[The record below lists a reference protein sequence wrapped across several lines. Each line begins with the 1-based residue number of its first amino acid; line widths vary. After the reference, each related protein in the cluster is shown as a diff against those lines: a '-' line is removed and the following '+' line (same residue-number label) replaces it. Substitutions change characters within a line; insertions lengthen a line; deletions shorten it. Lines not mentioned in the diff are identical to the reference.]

1 MIRCFV
7 VCVAAGMMYFE
18 SLAFAGEVPPLPPTM
33 PVSASLGTPLPSIAG
48 GLPLAPLP
56 HVKGGAFDLR
66 FVSVGQLVDLLYGD
80 ALRVPHVIGSD
91 VLQDSRLVS
100 FQYDSKG
107 GDLRAFVKVFL
118 DSLGYKVETREG
130 VDFVSK
136 KDGAAAV
143 SVQSFVYRPRFR
155 SAAYLAKLVQ
165 PLFAGRVDGGGD
177 AAAGSGAS
185 VAAPVAAS
193 GVVAPTVL
201 PVAVQGASGGVA
213 GVNDELVFSGK
224 ASEVADLRRLLPELD
239 TAPGQ
244 VVVRGWVY
252 EVSNTDGTNSAFQI
266 AGKLLSGV
274 LNISNG
280 STEVDPNAL
289 TFGASYLKLAI
300 SALSSDSR
308 FKEVSDPHV
317 RVMSGEQ
324 VSLNV
329 GSQVPTLGSVSYQ
342 GTSGTPVQSVEYQDA
357 GVIFNVRPVVMA
369 DRVEVELQEQISS
382 FVATTTGVNNSP
394 TKNTRQMTTTVSVKD
409 GEVLVLGGLVQDSD
423 VSAVTHQGW
432 LPHFLDG
439 RSSSKGRTEVLLVLQ
454 VQKV

>member
-1 MIRCFV
+1 MMIGRLGV
-7 VCVAAGMMYFE
+7 LLSALAVSSVC
-18 SLAFAGEVPPLPPTM
+18 LAAGEVPPLPPSM
-33 PVSASLGTPLPSIAG
+33 PAGANGVAALPVSAGPLPLS
-48 GLPLAPLP
+48 PLP

-91 VLQDSRLVS
+91 VLQDNRLVS
-100 FQYDSKG
+100 FSYDSKQ

-118 DSLGYKVETREG
+118 DSQGYQVVTRDG

-136 KDGAAAV
+136 KLGASDEPV
-143 SVQSFVYRPRFR
+143 SFIYKPKYR
-155 SAAYLAKLVQ
+155 SAQYLAKVVQ
-165 PLFAGRVDGGGD
+165 PLFSGHVMGGGAID
-177 AAAGSGAS
+177 AATSAAS
-185 VAAPVAAS
+185 VVGAS
-193 GVVAPTVL
+193 GVSAPSVVPAT
-201 PVAVQGASGGVA
+201 QSSASSGVA
-213 GVNDELVFSGK
+213 GLDDELVFSGK
-224 ASEVADLRRLLPELD
+224 GSEVRDLKRLLPELD
-239 TAPGQ
+239 TEPGQ

-252 EVSNTDGTNSAFQI
+252 EVSDTDGTNSAFQI
-266 AGKLLSGV
+266 AGKVLSGS

-280 STEVDPNAL
+280 STGADPNAL
-289 TFGASYLKLAI
+289 TFGASYLNLAI

-329 GSQVPTLGSVSYQ
+329 GSQVPTLGSVSY
-342 GTSGTPVQSVEYQDA
+342 TSGSSTAVQSVEYQDA
-357 GVIFNVRPVVMA
+357 GVIFNVKPVVMG
-369 DRVEVELQEQISS
+369 DRIQLDLQEQISS

-394 TKNTRQMTTTVSVKD
+394 TKNTRQMTTTVSMKD
-409 GEVLVLGGLVQDSD
+409 GEVMVLGGLVQDSD
-423 VSAVTHQGW
+423 TSSLTHEGW

-439 RSSSKGRTEVLLVLQ
+439 KSTSKGRTEVLLVLQ

>member
-1 MIRCFV
+1 MIRRGLLWCVGWLACFASSW
-7 VCVAAGMMYFE
+7 CLAAN
-18 SLAFAGEVPPLPPTM
+18 EVPPLPSVM
-33 PVSASLGTPLPSIAG
+33 PVGASASVGGVAPAQGPFPLS
-48 GLPLAPLP
+48 PLP

-80 ALRVPHVIGSD
+80 ALRVPHVISSD
-91 VLQDSRLVS
+91 VLQDTRQVS
-100 FQYDSKG
+100 FAFDTKQ
-107 GDLRAFVKVFL
+107 GDLRAFVRVFL
-118 DSLGYKVETREG
+118 DSLGYQVVSRDG

-136 KDGAAAV
+136 KAADVDEAA
-143 SVQSFVYRPRFR
+143 SFVYKPRYR

-165 PLFAGRVDGGGD
+165 PLFSGRVMSNGGAMD
-177 AAAGSGAS
+177 AQSS
-185 VAAPVAAS
+185 VAAAAPAS
-193 GVVAPTVL
+193 GVVAAQVA
-201 PVAVQGASGGVA
+201 PVVPASSGVGGV
-213 GVNDELVFSGK
+213 DDQLVFSGK
-224 ASEVADLRRLLPELD
+224 ASEVRDLRRLLPELD

-280 STEVDPNAL
+280 STDVDPNAL

-342 GTSGTPVQSVEYQDA
+342 GSSGTPVQSVEYQDA
-357 GVIFNVRPVVMA
+357 GVIFNVKPVVMG
-369 DRVEVELQEQISS
+369 DRVQVELQEQISS

-423 VSAVTHQGW
+423 SSAVTHQGW